1 MSLMDEN
8 DTALLHMQFDNNK
21 LRATVAQLT
30 AELAAA
36 EAKISQLEHALA
48 REKACFS
55 DMEEDANRFQTLA
68 DKLIKERIAIEKGR
82 SV

>member
-1 MSLMDEN
+1 MSANWDEIN
-8 DTALLHMQFDNNK
+8 FELERKTKMI
-21 LRATVAQLT
+21 AQLT